1 MAESRQYRLG
11 TRGSKL
17 ARWQSDWVAA
27 RLRERGLEVEIIEIT
42 TTGDVQQIGPVAA
55 FGGQGVFT
63 KEIQTALLAGTVD
76 LAVHSLKDLPTLPTS
91 GLTLAAIPERED
103 VADALVGRES
113 ATIADLPS
121 GAVVG
126 TGSLRRRAQLLA
138 LRPDLQMREIRGNVD
153 TRLRKLDE
161 GQYDAIILAAAGLNR
176 LGLAGRIT
184 EMLGPPRVLP
194 APGQGALAI
203 ECRSNDDDVLQV
215 LAPLDHASTRAAVV
229 AERAVLAAL
238 HGGCSAPV
246 AAWGRVVGDALE
258 LDALVASLD
267 GNRVLRAL
275 AQGSMSDSDVLGR
288 RVADSLLAQGAA
300 ELVAA
305 ARAM

>member
-1 MAESRQYRLG
+1 MAESREYRLG

-27 RLRERGLEVEIIEIT
+27 RLRERGVAVEIVEIAT
-42 TTGDVQQIGPVAA
+42 AGDVQQVGPVASI
-55 FGGQGVFT
+55 GGQGVFT
-63 KEIQTALLAGTVD
+63 KEIQSALLAGTVD
-76 LAVHSLKDLPTLPTS
+76 LAVHSLKDLPTLPTA

-103 VADALVGRES
+103 VADALVAREGV
-113 ATIADLPS
+113 TIDDLPS
-121 GAVVG
+121 GAIVG

-138 LRPDLQMREIRGNVD
+138 LRPDLQVREIRGNVD

-161 GQYDAIILAAAGLNR
+161 GQYDAIVLAAAGLNR

-184 EMLGPPRVLP
+184 ENLGPPRVLP

-203 ECRSNDDDVLQV
+203 ECRSDDDDAVEV

-229 AERAVLAAL
+229 AERAVLATL

-246 AAWGRVVGDALE
+246 AAWGRVVGDVLE
-258 LDALVASLD
+258 LDALVAALD
-267 GNRVLRAL
+267 GSRVLPAH
-275 AQGSMSDSDVLGR
+275 AQGSVSDAEGLGR
-288 RVADSLLAQGAA
+288 QVADLLLAQGAA